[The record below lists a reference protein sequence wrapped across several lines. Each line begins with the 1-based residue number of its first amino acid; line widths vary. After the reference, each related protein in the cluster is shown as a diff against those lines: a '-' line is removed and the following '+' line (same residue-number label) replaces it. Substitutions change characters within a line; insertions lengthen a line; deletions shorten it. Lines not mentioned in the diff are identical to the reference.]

1 MIYCEKVQ
9 KKGYIKLRLET
20 SRLMSPWSYKAPLK
34 REDLGAVDNSSC
46 SECWESSDGGP

>member
-20 SRLMSPWSYKAPLK
+20 SRLMSPWSWQAPLK
-34 REDLGAVDNSSC
+34 GEDLRAVDNSSRL
-46 SECWESSDGGP
+46 ECWESSDEGP